1 MRKPLR
7 YDLYGALVGVGLPL
21 FATFIEAI
29 RRFGSVAPDALARAH
44 LGQPLLWIM
53 DTTPVVLG
61 GLGFVIVRQ
70 ARALVRQSDELV
82 RQSEEIV
89 RLEQARRE
97 SFSHTATELSHA
109 AQGLL
114 GNVSSFTHTTA
125 QTAES
130 VRQTTATMNELSHAA
145 SSAALTAETV
155 IGLALEAE
163 HVAERGLDHAERSH
177 AELIRLADE
186 VRGLATRGN
195 GHEPRAE
202 DAAGLAAIIGEVATR
217 SHANAETIRSLA
229 IAIRGSSRAA
239 REIARVAQQQESEI
253 EQVLKSL
260 NEIHHATEDTVASTQ
275 SVADEARTL
284 TELATTLRTATRG

>member
-53 DTTPVVLG
+53 DTTPVVLA

-70 ARALVRQSDELV
+70 ARALV

-163 HVAERGLDHAERSH
+163 HVAERGLDHAEQSH
-177 AELIRLADE
+177 VELIRLADE

-229 IAIRGSSRAA
+229 MAIRGSSRAA

-275 SVADEARTL
+275 SVAEEARTL
-284 TELATTLRTATRG
+284 TELATTLRAATRG